1 MEIVVDYNRGMAKG
15 KVFHFRNSL
24 RPFIV
29 ASLPNGDDIFV
40 NLRWGLA
47 YTREDL
53 NFEGLNFYETE
64 ADEDFMGVALIEDI
78 GKFF

>member
-1 MEIVVDYNRGMAKG
+1 MEIIVDYNRGMAAG

-40 NLRWGLA
+40 DLHWHLA
-47 YTREDL
+47 FTREDL
-53 NFEGLNFYETE
+53 NFEGLEFYETE
-64 ADEDFMGVALIEDI
+64 ADEDFMGVALIEDSEKI
-78 GKFF
+78 F

>member
-29 ASLPNGDDIFV
+29 ASLPDDTDIFV
-40 NLRWGLA
+40 DLHWGLA
-47 YTREDL
+47 YTREEL
-53 NFEGLNFYETE
+53 TFEGLDFYETE
-64 ADEDFMGVALIEDI
+64 ADEDFMGVALIE
-78 GKFF
+78 GFEKLF

>member
-29 ASLPNGDDIFV
+29 ASLPDDTDIFV
-40 NLRWGLA
+40 DLHWGLA
-47 YTREDL
+47 YTREEL
-53 NFEGLNFYETE
+53 TFEGLDFYETE

>member
-1 MEIVVDYNRGMAKG
+1 MEIVVDYNRGMAYD

-29 ASLPNGDDIFV
+29 ATLPEGDNIFV
-40 NLRWGLA
+40 DLHWHLA

-53 NFEGLNFYETE
+53 NFEGLEFYETE
-64 ADEDFMGVALIEDI
+64 ADEDFMGVALIE
-78 GKFF
+78 GFEKLF

>member
-1 MEIVVDYNRGMAKG
+1 MEIIVDYNRGMAEG

-29 ASLPNGDDIFV
+29 VSLVNGDDIFV
-40 NLRWGLA
+40 DLHWRLA

-53 NFEGLNFYETE
+53 DFEGLDFYETE
-64 ADEDFMGVALIEDI
+64 ADEDFMGVALIEDSE
-78 GKFF
+78 KFF

>member
-1 MEIVVDYNRGMAKG
+1 MEIVVDYNRGMAEG

-29 ASLPNGDDIFV
+29 ASLLNGDDIFV
-40 NLRWGLA
+40 DLYRHLGF
-47 YTREDL
+47 TREDL
-53 NFEGLNFYETE
+53 NFEGLEFYETE

>member
-1 MEIVVDYNRGMAKG
+1 MEIVVDYNRGMAQG

-29 ASLPNGDDIFV
+29 ASMPDDTHIFV
-40 NLRWGLA
+40 DLHCGLA

-53 NFEGLNFYETE
+53 NFEGLEFYKTE
-64 ADEDFMGVALIEDI
+64 ADEDFMGVALIEDFE
-78 GKFF
+78 KLF

>member
-1 MEIVVDYNRGMAKG
+1 MEIVVDYNRGMAHD

-29 ASLPNGDDIFV
+29 VPLLNGDDIFID
-40 NLRWGLA
+40 LHWHLA

-53 NFEGLNFYETE
+53 NFEGLEFYETE
-64 ADEDFMGVALIEDI
+64 ADEDFMGVALIEDTE
-78 GKFF
+78 KFF